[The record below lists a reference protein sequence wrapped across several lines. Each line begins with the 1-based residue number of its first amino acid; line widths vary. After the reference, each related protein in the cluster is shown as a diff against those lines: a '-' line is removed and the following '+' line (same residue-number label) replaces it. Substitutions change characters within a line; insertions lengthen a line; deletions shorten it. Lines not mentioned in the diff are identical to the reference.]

1 MDKEVIIFK
10 IHELEGGV
18 YDVSH
23 GDDIIA
29 SNLNDVRVAKMIA
42 ASFMTYRYLDDYST
56 DEETFY
62 LAGLGGRVDVDN
74 KHVTRLLNARSLVA
88 WIEGWKYD
96 MSTAGLRLNRRVG
109 INPWRWVRMVFQSLT
124 TLAILCMIYMT
135 IELL

>member
-42 ASFMTYRYLDDYST
+42 ASFMSYRYLDDYSR
-56 DEETFY
+56 DEEAFY
-62 LAGLGGRVDVDN
+62 LAGLGGRVDANN
-74 KHVTRLLNARSLVA
+74 KYVTRFLNARSLVA

-96 MSTAGLRLNRRVG
+96 MNTIMLRLNEGVG
-109 INPWRWVRMVFQSLT
+109 VPPWRWVGMVFQSLT
-124 TLAILCMIYMT
+124 TLAILCMIYMI